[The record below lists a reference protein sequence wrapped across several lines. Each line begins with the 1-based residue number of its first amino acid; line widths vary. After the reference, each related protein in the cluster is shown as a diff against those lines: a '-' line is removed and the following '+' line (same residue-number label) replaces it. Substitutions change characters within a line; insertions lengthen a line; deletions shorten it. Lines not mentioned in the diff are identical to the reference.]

1 MEIIQVLRGE
11 AGSITQDQ
19 ADALICAGLISIWP
33 DQVLRLGPIAQ
44 RALFTCIAGNDGA
57 PISPGECTQDGS
69 SLHEE
74 AHSFAQAIQR
84 PDTNHTLLTWWANAL
99 TKSSASGIARRPLP
113 VLTDDRT
120 ATSID
125 NAGRKSR
132 ATRAL
137 ELLGKQ
143 IDHLVLLDDA
153 SPKDGPAVWTMTYI
167 LEHQTGLTGLSLEG
181 RDGLIART
189 TEYLDKS
196 YETSYLYAL
205 AVDGPF
211 LVSESV
217 DARKHINLD
226 FSGVGG
232 ADPKMRGWNL
242 ASTPGLIRGDECWF
256 WHVGTFPEG
265 QSAID
270 VPLSLSIHLAVLALR
285 RVAMPSSDKEP
296 GDGNA
301 VVVIG
306 ERKGWLYTQNVMVQG
321 SVSNPGDCWLS
332 INDNGVL
339 SFKNA
344 RRLHDLI
351 ENLPSAMHD
360 PESGLRA
367 ASSLLGFRLHEGEEV
382 PDPRVLRTRIRL
394 RDDRTIPVINDLLN
408 YINTCARSL

>member
-1 MEIIQVLRGE
+1 VL
-11 AGSITQDQ
+11 I
-19 ADALICAGLISIWP
+19 
-33 DQVLRLGPIAQ
+33 
-44 RALFTCIAGNDGA
+44 
-57 PISPGECTQDGS
+57 
-69 SLHEE
+69 
-74 AHSFAQAIQR
+74 
-84 PDTNHTLLTWWANAL
+84 
-99 TKSSASGIARRPLP
+99 
-113 VLTDDRT
+113 DDRT
-120 ATSID
+120 ATTIG

-132 ATRAL
+132 AIRAL
-137 ELLGKQ
+137 DLLSKQ
-143 IDHLVLLDDA
+143 LDHLVLLDDA

-167 LEHQTGLTGLSLEG
+167 LEHQTGLTGLPLEG

-217 DARKHINLD
+217 DARQHINLD

-242 ASTPGLIRGDECWF
+242 ASTPGLIRGDECWL
-256 WHVGTFPEG
+256 WHVGSFPERQG
-265 QSAID
+265 AID

-285 RVAMPSSDKEP
+285 RLAMPSSEKEP

-306 ERKGWLYTQNVMVQG
+306 ERKGWLYTQDVMVQG
-321 SVSNPGDCWLS
+321 SVGDPRDSWLS
-332 INDNGVL
+332 INDSGVL
-339 SFKNA
+339 SFKSA

-351 ENLPSAMHD
+351 EDLPSPIHK

-382 PDPRVLRTRIRL
+382 PDPRVLRTRMRL
-394 RDDRTIPVINDLLN
+394 RDDQSIPVINDLLN

>member
-1 MEIIQVLRGE
+1 MEILQVLRGE

-19 ADALICAGLISIWP
+19 ADALVCAGLIAAWP

-44 RALFTCIAGNDGA
+44 QALFNAGNDGA
-57 PISPGECTQDGS
+57 VISAGDCTFVGS
-69 SLHEE
+69 LLHQE
-74 AHSFAQAIQR
+74 AHNLAQAIQR
-84 PDTNHTLLTWWANAL
+84 PEANHTLLAWWVNAL
-99 TKSSASGIARRPLP
+99 AKSSASGIARRPLP
-113 VLTDDRT
+113 VLIDDRT
-120 ATSID
+120 PVSIE

-132 ATRAL
+132 TTLAL
-137 ELLGKQ
+137 DLLEKQ
-143 IDHLVLLDDA
+143 LDHLVLLDDA

-167 LEHQTGLTGLSLEG
+167 LAHENGLTGLPLDG

-189 TEYLDKS
+189 ANYLTKA
-196 YETSYLYAL
+196 YETSYLKAI
-205 AVDGPF
+205 AVDGAF

-217 DARKHINLD
+217 DAQEHINLD

-242 ASTPGLIRGDECWF
+242 ASTPGLIRGDECWY
-256 WHVGTFPEG
+256 WHAGTFPER
-265 QSAID
+265 QSTID

-285 RVAMPSSDKEP
+285 RDATPSSEKEP

-306 ERKGWLYTQNVMVQG
+306 ERKGWLYTQGINVQG
-321 SVSNPGDCWLS
+321 STSIPSDAWLT

-339 SFKNA
+339 EFKSA
-344 RRLHDLI
+344 RSLHDFFT
-351 ENLPSAMHD
+351 NLPSALHE

-367 ASSLLGFRLHEGEEV
+367 ASSLLGFRPHGGEEF
-382 PDPRVLRTRIRL
+382 PDPKVLRTRIRL
-394 RDDRTIPVINDLLN
+394 RDDQNNPVINELFS